1 MKVQKSHLRLA
12 MFALGAAVLYNLWFF
27 VLRPGPQAGARV
39 TADQPLLESAA
50 LLPGASV
57 SLDPVAIPAP
67 PDIDMSTAPVL
78 GRDPFLFGNE
88 SRHVA
93 SEATRP
99 ILAPDP
105 AVRSILFSSTRR
117 LAIVD
122 GRIVGVG
129 DTVGALT
136 VTAIEQD
143 AVVFTTSSGER
154 RRVSVHAPSS
164 RGLTR

>member
-12 MFALGAAVLYNLWFF
+12 LFALGAAVLYNLWFF
-27 VLRPGPQAGARV
+27 VLRPGPQAAARG
-39 TADQPLLESAA
+39 TTDQPLLERAA

-57 SLDPVAIPAP
+57 SLDPAAIPAP
-67 PDIDMSTAPVL
+67 PDIDMSTVPVL

-93 SEATRP
+93 FEAARP

-129 DTVGALT
+129 DTVGAFT
-136 VTAIEQD
+136 VTAIEQA

>member
-12 MFALGAAVLYNLWFF
+12 LFALGAAVLYNLWFF

-39 TADQPLLESAA
+39 TPDQPLLESAS
-50 LLPGASV
+50 LLPGAAT
-57 SLDPVAIPAP
+57 SLDPAAIPAP
-67 PDIDMSTAPVL
+67 PDVEMSTVPVL
-78 GRDPFLFGNE
+78 DRDPFLFGNE

-93 SEATRP
+93 FAAARP
-99 ILAPDP
+99 MAEPDP
-105 AVRSILFSSTRR
+105 IVRSILFSSTRR

-122 GRIVGVG
+122 RQIVGVG
-129 DTVGALT
+129 DTVGAFT
-136 VTAIEQD
+136 VSAIEQG
-143 AVVFTTSSGER
+143 AVVFTASSGER